1 MDQVIDNP
9 GNNGTEGETTSV
21 NTQTSTMSNILQN
34 MTGSKPD
41 VKPEGMT
48 EGNKTEGTESSQ
60 KLPAWTSQL
69 PDEIKTNNDLIKRLS
84 KFEKIGDMAKSYTEL
99 ESKLGNSLIKPST
112 DASAEEIQSF
122 YEQIGKPKNVEGY
135 NIKADNEN
143 VKEFLN
149 VAFNNNLSVDQA
161 NQLYEYMLN
170 AGNKAIEQN
179 RNEQAIMQREKIE
192 TFEKV
197 MNEKY
202 GAKYNEKLKLLETG
216 INTYGGNELG
226 SLLQQSGLLFEPVIA
241 DLFINLG
248 ERASENQSYVKG
260 TGGGI
265 DTYVST
271 ADGGTF
277 DFIAFK

>member
-9 GNNGTEGETTSV
+9 VNNGTEGETTSV

-34 MTGSKPD
+34 MAGSKPD

-179 RNEQAIMQREKIE
+179 RTEQAIMQREKIE
-192 TFEKV
+192 AFEKV
-197 MNEKY
+197 MNDKY

>member
-21 NTQTSTMSNILQN
+21 DTQTSTMSNILQN
-34 MTGSKPD
+34 MAGSKPD

-179 RNEQAIMQREKIE
+179 RTEQAIMQREKIE
-192 TFEKV
+192 AFEKV

>member
-9 GNNGTEGETTSV
+9 VNNGTEGETTSV

-34 MTGSKPD
+34 MAGSKPD

-179 RNEQAIMQREKIE
+179 RTEQAIMQREKIE
-192 TFEKV
+192 AFEKV

>member
-9 GNNGTEGETTSV
+9 GNNGTEGQTTSV
-21 NTQTSTMSNILQN
+21 DTQTSTMSNILQN
-34 MTGSKPD
+34 MAGSKPD

-179 RNEQAIMQREKIE
+179 RTELAIMQREKIE

-197 MNEKY
+197 MNDKY

>member
-34 MTGSKPD
+34 MAGSKPD

-179 RNEQAIMQREKIE
+179 RTEQAIMQREKIE
-192 TFEKV
+192 AFEKV

>member
-9 GNNGTEGETTSV
+9 VNNGTEGQTTSV
-21 NTQTSTMSNILQN
+21 DTQTSTMSNILQN
-34 MTGSKPD
+34 MARSKPD

-99 ESKLGNSLIKPST
+99 ESKLGNSLIKPSS

-179 RNEQAIMQREKIE
+179 RTEQAIMQREKIE
-192 TFEKV
+192 AFEKV

>member
-9 GNNGTEGETTSV
+9 GNNGTEGQTTSV

-34 MTGSKPD
+34 MAGSKPD

-179 RNEQAIMQREKIE
+179 RTEQAIMQREKIE

>member
-1 MDQVIDNP
+1 MA
-9 GNNGTEGETTSV
+9 
-21 NTQTSTMSNILQN
+21 
-34 MTGSKPD
+34 GSKPD

-179 RNEQAIMQREKIE
+179 RTEQAIMQREKIE
-192 TFEKV
+192 AFEKV

>member
-9 GNNGTEGETTSV
+9 GNNGTEGQTTSV
-21 NTQTSTMSNILQN
+21 DTQTSTMSNILQN
-34 MTGSKPD
+34 MAGSKPD

-179 RNEQAIMQREKIE
+179 RTEQAIMQREKIE

>member
-9 GNNGTEGETTSV
+9 VNNGTEGETTSV

-34 MTGSKPD
+34 MAGTKPD

-179 RNEQAIMQREKIE
+179 RTEQAIMQREKIE
-192 TFEKV
+192 AFEKV

>member
-1 MDQVIDNP
+1 MRK
-9 GNNGTEGETTSV
+9 GFGE
-21 NTQTSTMSNILQN
+21 
-34 MTGSKPD
+34 
-41 VKPEGMT
+41 
-48 EGNKTEGTESSQ
+48 
-60 KLPAWTSQL
+60 
-69 PDEIKTNNDLIKRLS
+69 R
-84 KFEKIGDMAKSYTEL
+84 
-99 ESKLGNSLIKPST
+99 
-112 DASAEEIQSF
+112 
-122 YEQIGKPKNVEGY
+122 
-135 NIKADNEN
+135 
-143 VKEFLN
+143 
-149 VAFNNNLSVDQA
+149 
-161 NQLYEYMLN
+161 
-170 AGNKAIEQN
+170 EQN
-179 RNEQAIMQREKIE
+179 RTEQAIMQLEKIE
-192 TFEKV
+192 AFEKV

-202 GAKYNEKLKLLETG
+202 GAKYNKKLKLLETG